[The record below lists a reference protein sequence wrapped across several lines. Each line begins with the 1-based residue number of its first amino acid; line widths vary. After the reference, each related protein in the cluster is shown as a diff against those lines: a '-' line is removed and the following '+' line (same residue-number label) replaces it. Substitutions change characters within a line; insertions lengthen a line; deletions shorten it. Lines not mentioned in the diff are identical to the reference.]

1 MWFCND
7 WYMYFWFRY
16 SDQGISGVEENEQ
29 PSHFN
34 ETDETG
40 EIEFI
45 CEPIW
50 VCSFC

>member
-1 MWFCND
+1 MW
-7 WYMYFWFRY
+7 
-16 SDQGISGVEENEQ
+16 ISGKKIRVWATKKNRRNEQ

-45 CEPIW
+45 CEPI
-50 VCSFC
+50 

>member
-29 PSHFN
+29 PSQFN